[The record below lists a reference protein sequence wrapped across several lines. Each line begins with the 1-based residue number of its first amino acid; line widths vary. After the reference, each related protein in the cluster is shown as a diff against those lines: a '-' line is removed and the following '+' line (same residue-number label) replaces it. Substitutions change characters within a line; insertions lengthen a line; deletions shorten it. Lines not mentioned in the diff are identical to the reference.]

1 MRTIAIV
8 NHKGGSAKTTTTV
21 NLGAALAARGQ
32 RVLVIDLDPL
42 GSASAWLGVPA
53 APFDVTRAI
62 RGEAE
67 LTELVHETT
76 APGVQLVPASPSI
89 IIDASQGETAV
100 ALGFMRAMERL
111 PALWDLVLID
121 CAPTLRYLSVAPLVI
136 AQGILIPVEAHVL
149 DLGGLAS
156 IMIMTERIRGGLNAT
171 LQIDGILVCRSNRTT
186 HSRQV
191 VERIEATYP
200 GLTFRTQIR
209 ESTRLAEAPGFQLPI
224 SRYAPGCT
232 GDDDYR
238 LAADELLERLAAPVV
253 APEVRRRS
261 RSVRSRVA
269 EKLGSRPPVR
279 GRTTSASPADP
290 SLGSADHAD

>member
-1 MRTIAIV
+1 MRTIAIA

-53 APFDVTRAI
+53 AQSDVTRAI

-67 LTELVHETT
+67 LAELVHETT

-89 IIDASQGETAV
+89 IIDESQGETAV

-121 CAPTLRYLSVAPLVI
+121 CAPTLRYLSVAPLAI
-136 AQGILIPVEAHVL
+136 AKGILIPVEAHVL
-149 DLGGLAS
+149 DLGGLSS
-156 IMIMTERIRGGLNAT
+156 IMTMTERVRVSLNPA
-171 LQIDGILVCRSNRTT
+171 LHVDGILVCRSSRTT
-186 HSRQV
+186 HGRQMI
-191 VERIEATYP
+191 ERIEATYP
-200 GLTFRTQIR
+200 GLTFRTQVR
-209 ESTRLAEAPGFQLPI
+209 ESTRLVEAPGFQLPI

-232 GDDDYR
+232 ADLDYR
-238 LAADELLERLAAPVV
+238 LAADELLERLTPPVAAP
-253 APEVRRRS
+253 AAGGGRDP
-261 RSVRSRVA
+261 
-269 EKLGSRPPVR
+269 R
-279 GRTTSASPADP
+279 GRGSPR
-290 SLGSADHAD
+290 S